1 MYRAA
6 QMYQYQELYRQ
17 EMQDVAA
24 VVGQNM
30 NTNGQGFTGYSQQNP
45 NSIHGSVGNMGMNTL
60 TSAMDPPTN
69 YLGAPTVNMG
79 PHTNNMG
86 YRMGSLGPPTG
97 NLAPL
102 TGSMGPP
109 TRDNHFRASSLGP
122 LGGSMGPPPTNTGL
136 YTNNTSPHT
145 SNMGPYNTSMGPS
158 ISNMH
163 PSTGYTG
170 PLANYRSASR
180 PPTVAPNPNP
190 SLLPSQ
196 MHGPVNMQRQSIPSR
211 PPPPPAQTFYANHP
225 NSIAPST
232 RNANHARIRD
242 LTAHMLTS
250 GMSELAVINH
260 YNHEIEYLR
269 ELRLNRMIAAS
280 ELQQRGLSGGMG
292 GQGQHAAFQQMGAQQ
307 GGGMQGVMQQGGVHG
322 PGQRVFP
329 GPQQPGQGNFPVGQ
343 QGGLQHP
350 AVQQPVP
357 APGSRGPV
365 QSQMPR

>member
-17 EMQDVAA
+17 EMQDAAA
-24 VVGQNM
+24 VVGPNM

-45 NSIHGSVGNMGMNTL
+45 NNIHGPVGNMGMNTL

-102 TGSMGPP
+102 AGSMGPP

-122 LGGSMGPPPTNTGL
+122 LGGSMGPPPTNPGS
-136 YTNNTSPHT
+136 YTNN
-145 SNMGPYNTSMGPS
+145 MGPL
-158 ISNMH
+158 ISNVH

-170 PLANYRSASR
+170 PLANCRSASR

-196 MHGPVNMQRQSIPSR
+196 MHGPVNMQRQSILSR
-211 PPPPPAQTFYANHP
+211 PPSPPAQTFYANHP
-225 NSIAPST
+225 NFIAPST

-292 GQGQHAAFQQMGAQQ
+292 GQGQSAAFQQMGAQQ
-307 GGGMQGVMQQGGVHG
+307 GGGMQGVMQQESVHG

-343 QGGLQHP
+343 QGGLQHL

-357 APGSRGPV
+357 
-365 QSQMPR
+365 SQMPR